1 MEEEELAA
9 VENGGVNV
17 GEDVEDVM
25 SVDDGKKEDEVEPQ
39 VLVNEQGRAK
49 FNCSADLEFRSDR
62 Y

>member
-1 MEEEELAA
+1 MNA
-9 VENGGVNV
+9 

-25 SVDDGKKEDEVEPQ
+25 SVDDGEEEDEVEPQ

-49 FNCSADLEFRSDR
+49 FNCSAGLEFRSDR